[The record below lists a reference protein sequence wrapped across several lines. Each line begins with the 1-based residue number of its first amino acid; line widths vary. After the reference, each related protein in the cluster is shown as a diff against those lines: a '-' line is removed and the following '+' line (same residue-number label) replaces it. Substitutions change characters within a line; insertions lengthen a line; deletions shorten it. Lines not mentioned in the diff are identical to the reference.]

1 MAYED
6 FIGLRYLMAKRRS
19 RVVSVITLF
28 AIAGV
33 ALGVTALIVVLS
45 VMGGFKKDLKSKIL
59 GTKAHI
65 VVQSKD
71 GGPLDDPDA
80 YARAGRSID
89 GITGAAPFVESET
102 MASSPTNL
110 SGMMLRGI
118 EPETIDEVSELKS
131 QLTKGKLEYL
141 NNPDQAVDDL
151 EASREESF
159 ERLIDEKDLK
169 AGAKTGNN
177 ASDDENLDGA
187 AIDPPESGESTDQP
201 EPSSL
206 SEALEEP
213 PSESDDGRDEPA
225 AEKQS
230 DEETETESSN
240 DESSSD
246 SSDESGMPSI
256 VPDEGN
262 DDDTSD
268 SEDEGGGMPSI
279 TGDEDA
285 ESTRLPGLFVGSE
298 LADSLR
304 VDIGDEV
311 NVVTP
316 EGEMGPTGPLPRSRP
331 FRVVGVFKTGMY
343 EYDANFGY
351 THIRDGRDFFSLDGA
366 TGIEMKTEDPA
377 RAMALADKLRER
389 LPDSVEVEDWK
400 EMNQSLFFA
409 LQLEK
414 IGMFLMLTLIVIV
427 ASFSIIAMLIM
438 IVLEKKRDIS
448 VLKSLGVDRG
458 GIMRIFMFQGVFIGS
473 IGAMLGLGMGLGI
486 CWAMI
491 EFGLPLNSEVYYIKT
506 LPVDVQASEVI
517 TIVVSTI
524 VISFLATLYPS
535 LRAASLRPVEGLRY
549 E

>member
-65 VVQSKD
+65 VVESKD

-80 YARAGRSID
+80 YAQEGRSID
-89 GITGAAPFVESET
+89 GIIGAAPFVESET

-141 NNPDQAVDDL
+141 NNPDQALEEL

-159 ERLIDEKDLK
+159 ERLIDEEDLK
-169 AGAKTGNN
+169 AGAKTGNDG
-177 ASDDENLDGA
+177 SGDENLDGA

-201 EPSSL
+201 QPSSL

-213 PSESDDGRDEPA
+213 PSESGDGRDEPA
-225 AEKQS
+225 PDKRS
-230 DEETETESSN
+230 DEETEPESSN
-240 DESSSD
+240 DEAA
-246 SSDESGMPSI
+246 SDESGMPSI
-256 VPDEGN
+256 VPDEDG

-268 SEDEGGGMPSI
+268 SEDGGGGMPSI
-279 TGDEDA
+279 TGDEDS

-298 LADSLR
+298 LADSLK

-351 THIRDGRDFFSLDGA
+351 THIRDGRDFLGVDGA
-366 TGIEMKTEDPA
+366 TGIEMKTKDPA

-389 LPDSVEVEDWK
+389 LPDTVEVQDWK

-473 IGAMLGLGMGLGI
+473 IGALLGLGLGLGI

-491 EFGLPLNSEVYYIKT
+491 EFGLPLNSEVYYIET